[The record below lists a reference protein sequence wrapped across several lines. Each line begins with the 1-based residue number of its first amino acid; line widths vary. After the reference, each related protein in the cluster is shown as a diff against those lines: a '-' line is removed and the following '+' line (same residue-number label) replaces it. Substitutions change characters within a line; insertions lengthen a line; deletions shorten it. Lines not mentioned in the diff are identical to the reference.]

1 MFWIFSI
8 TIVFAI
14 ALYLLIL
21 LRKELSD
28 RYTWQKQIIYIDYIN
43 KEKIQL
49 LTSTESLTISSL
61 NKDDYSKKALLA
73 FEEILN
79 NLTDELIPFRLT
91 IGNSINKFLE
101 EKNIFASLSLYNSD
115 SIKLFTNE
123 FKLDGPS
130 FFIEKNIYNIYLNYE
145 IQKGSELKQIV
156 INNESDYLNFL
167 QELYKYN
174 DNFICKTNYSVYK
187 QVGKDE
193 KAQKVYILSLI
204 TKIGPSYSYINY
216 KKPFLIDVD
225 KFYEF

>member
-1 MFWIFSI
+1 MFWVFSI
-8 TIVFAI
+8 GVVSAT
-14 ALYLLIL
+14 ALYLLVL
-21 LRKELSD
+21 LKKELSD
-28 RYTWQKQIIYIDYIN
+28 KYAWQKEIIYTDYIN

-61 NKDDYSKKALLA
+61 NKDDYSKKALLS

-91 IGNSINKFLE
+91 ISNYVSKFLE

-130 FFIEKNIYNIYLNYE
+130 FFVEKNIYNIYLKYE
-145 IQKGSELKQIV
+145 ILKGSKLEQIV

-167 QELYKYN
+167 QELYRYN
-174 DNFICKTNYSVYK
+174 NDFACKINYSVYK

-193 KAQKVYILSLI
+193 KAQKVSMLSLI

-225 KFYEF
+225 KFYDL